1 MHADVLSASAV
12 ILGVLFLLLGLSVW
26 VAIALFLTALFAL
39 HFFASPPAIKVL
51 SNIAWNAA
59 DSWALVAL
67 PLFIY
72 MGEILLRTRLSER
85 MFDGLAPWLGR
96 LPGGLLH
103 VNVAAS
109 TLFAAISGSSA
120 ATAATIGKI
129 TIPELRKRGYDERL
143 VVGSLAGAGTL
154 GFLIPPSLVMIIYG
168 VLADVSIGRLFIAGI
183 IPGLLLAGGFMSY
196 LALVGLIRP
205 DLAPL
210 AKERF
215 TWRQRIRGLLDLLP
229 VTLLILAVLGS
240 IYRGLATP
248 TESAAIGVVG
258 ALLLALLYRTLNWK
272 SFLEA
277 TLGAVRTTSMI
288 GLIVAGASVL
298 TTAMGYVG
306 IPRAVAEWIA
316 GMGLSPYM
324 LIFVLAVF
332 YIILGFFLDGIS
344 MIVVTLPIVLPLVKA
359 AGFSPLWFG
368 IFLVLMVEAAQITPP
383 VGFNLFVIQGIS
395 GRGIGFVARAA
406 LPFFLI
412 LMGLATFITLFPQVV
427 LYLPQRMMGS

>member
-1 MHADVLSASAV
+1 MHADVLTASVA

-26 VAIALFLTALFAL
+26 VAISLFLTALFAL
-39 HFFASPPAIKVL
+39 HFFANPPAIKVL
-51 SNIAWNAA
+51 SNIAWNAT

-72 MGEILLRTRLSER
+72 MGEILLRTRISEK

-103 VNVAAS
+103 VNVVAS

-129 TIPELRKRGYDERL
+129 NIPELRKRGYDDRL
-143 VVGSLAGAGTL
+143 VLGSLAGAGTL

-183 IPGLLLAGGFMSY
+183 VPGLLLASGFMGY
-196 LALVGLIRP
+196 LVLIGLLRP
-205 DLAPL
+205 DLAPP
-210 AKERF
+210 AKEQYTWKDRF
-215 TWRQRIRGLLDLLP
+215 KGLVDLLP

-258 ALLLALLYRTLNWK
+258 ALLLALLYRTLSWK

-344 MIVVTLPIVLPLVKA
+344 MIVVTLPIVLPLIKA

-406 LPFFLI
+406 IPFFLI
-412 LMGLATFITLFPQVV
+412 LMGLAALITAFPEIVLF
-427 LYLPQRMMGS
+427 LPQRMMGG

>member
-1 MHADVLSASAV
+1 VGPDVLYASLA
-12 ILGVLFLLLGLSVW
+12 ILGVLFFLLGLSVW
-26 VAIALFLTALFAL
+26 VAVSLFLTALFAL
-39 HFFASPPAIKVL
+39 AFFASPPPVKVL
-51 SNIAWNAA
+51 ANIGWNAA

-72 MGEILLRTRLSER
+72 MGEILLRTRLSEK

-183 IPGLLLAGGFMSY
+183 LPGLLLAGGFMGY
-196 LALVGLIRP
+196 LAAIGLLRP

-210 AKERF
+210 ARERF
-215 TWRQRIRGLLDLLP
+215 TWGQRLRGLWDLLP

-240 IYRGLATP
+240 IYAGLATP

-258 ALLLALLYRTLNWK
+258 ALLLALAYRTLTWRG
-272 SFLEA
+272 FLEA

-306 IPRAVAEWIA
+306 IPRAVALWIA
-316 GMGLSPYM
+316 GLHLSPYM
-324 LIFVLAVF
+324 LILVLAVF
-332 YIILGFFLDGIS
+332 YVILGFFLDGIS
-344 MIVVTLPIVLPLVKA
+344 MIVVTLPIVLPLIKA

-395 GRGIGFVARAA
+395 GRGISFVARAA

-412 LMGLATFITLFPQVV
+412 LMGLAALLTVWPEVV
-427 LYLPQRMMGS
+427 LFLPQRMMGG